1 MNLDCSAQ
9 SAVTLSHVIH
19 AAPRLLEVLSAESL
33 KALSATCSFLHT
45 WTRKDITAL
54 TLPTPEH
61 LTLLQPQQW
70 SSLCVVWTTATTGT
84 FPLGSLQ
91 KVRTGCAVL
100 ADLIASSTLDPLT
113 DEKRL
118 ILIMPATKH
127 LGSRGLAPCQIH
139 LPAMSQFAEHCKQ
152 AKSEV
157 VAVALLDKVEDIVRQ
172 LSGMT
177 LPHVMMLVIQS
188 NHIGP
193 DAFLHLK
200 PYNLPSLQSLLIKT
214 FKINTQAVVHLAKGL
229 PCMLSSLLL
238 FANVDAAAAHHLTTA
253 NWPYLARL
261 RINSRLPK

>member
-9 SAVTLSHVIH
+9 SDVTLSHVIH
-19 AAPRLLEVLSAESL
+19 AAPRLLEVLSPESL

-45 WTRKDITAL
+45 WTHKDITAL

-70 SSLCVVWTTATTGT
+70 PSLCVVWITTTTGT
-84 FPLGSLQ
+84 FQSGTLQ
-91 KVRTGCAVL
+91 NVRTECAVL
-100 ADLIASSTLDPLT
+100 ADLIASSTFDPLT

-127 LGSRGLAPCQIH
+127 LGSRGLAPCEIH

-200 PYNLPSLQSLLIKT
+200 PDNLPSLQSLLIKT